1 MPTELDLE
9 PLEDLAS
16 VFKGL
21 SDPTRLAILGLL
33 LLEEEMCVCDIEN
46 VLGITQSRSSRHL
59 RYLANARLV
68 STKRVGP
75 WVHYRITTRKDPTRL
90 AVIDTLRKTLH
101 GPGMKGLEKRLAQ
114 WKRAKGTSSACAAVP
129 SKPEVSHV

>member
-1 MPTELDLE
+1 MPPTELDLE

-75 WVHYRITTRKDPTRL
+75 WVHYRITTRKDPARL

-101 GPGMKGLEKRLAQ
+101 GPGMKGIEKRLAQ
-114 WKRAKGTSSACAAVP
+114 WKRTKGSSCAAAP
-129 SKPEVSHV
+129 TKPEVSHV